1 MDLYQILKKLKI
13 LHLEA
18 NRYPQESLDKLSQ
31 VAELTCLEVSGQE
44 ELIAHLEQYS
54 YDAIFTR
61 LGIYLD
67 QSCLDSQS
75 QLRYIVTATTGLN
88 HIDVEYC
95 KTRGIELLSLKGE
108 DKFLARIKSTAEHT
122 WLLLLSIIRNF
133 PASYLSVKEGNW
145 QREPFLAEEL
155 SEKTLGIIGFGRLG
169 KIIAQYA
176 NAFGMEVLAN
186 DIDPNKIPEDGFVK
200 EVGLDALLSS
210 SDIVILMVSYSPEN
224 VDLLAKREFALLKKA
239 AYFVNT
245 SRGEM
250 VDEDALIEALENGT
264 IKAAALDVMKDDSSW
279 SSQVPSDNKLLT
291 YSQQNTNLILTPH
304 MGGYGKQSIERTRE
318 FVTDKLLAQLNL

>member
-1 MDLYQILKKLKI
+1 MKI